1 MLRAILDPMPRK
13 LGGAIHIQHVFCD
26 SAEGARAALDNPG
39 VFDVRRVAD
48 AKGLLYALGARLVWW
63 TPLAFVARQLHRIPR
78 IRGEV
83 LFTEEPYRNPIS
95 RFVVT
100 RAVA

>member
-1 MLRAILDPMPRK
+1 MLNAILNPMPRK
-13 LGGAIHIQHVFCD
+13 LNGARHVMHVFCD
-26 SAEGARAALDNPG
+26 SAEVAAVEVGKTAVL
-39 VFDVRRVAD
+39 DVRRVAD
-48 AKGLLYALGARLVWW
+48 AHGFFYALGARLVWR

-83 LFTEEPYRNPIS
+83 LFTEQPYRNPIS

-100 RAVA
+100 RTVA